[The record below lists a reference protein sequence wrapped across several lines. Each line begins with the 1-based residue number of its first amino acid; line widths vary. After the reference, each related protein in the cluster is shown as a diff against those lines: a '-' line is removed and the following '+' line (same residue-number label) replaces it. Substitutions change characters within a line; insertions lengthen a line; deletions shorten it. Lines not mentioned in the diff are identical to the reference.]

1 MISSGEIQSLRIPI
15 YIFLCAILG
24 CKLFSADQY
33 WDRHDGSAGASTG
46 STATGNWNTSTSNWN
61 SNSDGSGSNDTW
73 SNGNT
78 AIFSAGTDATGSSTI
93 TADLNSMTLGGLT
106 VQEGDITIA
115 SGTGSLTLAGNANF
129 SVAEGSTLTMT
140 EPLVFGGNTLNKTGK
155 GLLTFG
161 AGVGGTTTI
170 EQGKIDIASGADLSS
185 GIFTGTSGAGNT
197 NKSIIGG
204 LGTVNSITIGDNDNE
219 IDFIAPGLGYSS
231 SLTSASSQKQVAAE
245 RSTGAVGT
253 FTTGILNWNSGG
265 VYDWEVKTFTPS
277 TTDGAYDVL
286 DFTTIN
292 FEAGQTFDINVMS
305 VTNDGGT
312 AGAVTNLDQT
322 LSDFTGTGGF
332 KFLTGTNVNNMGGNG
347 DVSDRFNI
355 RSDDFYYHNN
365 NWMGDWGVWRDGGD
379 FYLTYS
385 VAPEPSTYIMISALF
400 LIIGFNQSSR
410 KTFRSVIDSVRKKF
424 SKKPKQLIPSEL
436 K

>member
-1 MISSGEIQSLRIPI
+1 MISSGEIQGLRIPI
-15 YIFLCAILG
+15 YLFLGTMLG

-33 WDRHDGSAGASTG
+33 WDIDDGSEGASTG
-46 STATGNWNTSTSNWN
+46 STANGNWNASNWN
-61 SNSDGSGSNDTW
+61 SNSDGSGSNGTW

-106 VQEGDITIA
+106 VEEGDITIA
-115 SGTGSLTLAGNANF
+115 SGSGSLTLSGSADFN
-129 SVAEGSTLTMT
+129 VAEGSTLTMT
-140 EPLVFGGNTLNKTGK
+140 EPLLYGGNTLNKTGK
-155 GLLTFG
+155 GLLTIG
-161 AGVGGTTTI
+161 GGVGGTTTI
-170 EQGKIDIASGADLSS
+170 EQGKIDIANGVNLSS
-185 GIFTGTSGAGNT
+185 GTFTGTSGAGSS

-204 LGTVNSITIGDNDNE
+204 LGTVSSITIGDSNNE

-231 SLTSASSQKQVAAE
+231 SLSSASSQKQKAAE

-265 VYDWEVKTFTPS
+265 VYDWEVKTFTPG

-286 DFTTIN
+286 AFTTIH
-292 FEAGQTFDINVMS
+292 FEASQTFNINVMS
-305 VTNDGGT
+305 VSNDAGVP
-312 AGAVTNLDQT
+312 GAVTNLDQT
-322 LSDFTGTGGF
+322 MTDFTGTGGF
-332 KFLTGTNVNNMGGNG
+332 KFLSGTNVNGMGGNG

-355 RSDDFYYHNN
+355 RSDDFYYTNN

-400 LIIGFNQSSR
+400 LVIGVNQSSR
-410 KTFRSVIDSVRKKF
+410 KTFRSIIASVRKKF
-424 SKKPKQLIPSEL
+424 SKNPKQPVPVEL

>member
-1 MISSGEIQSLRIPI
+1 MVSFGNIQFLRLT
-15 YIFLCAILG
+15 FLLLFLTILG
-24 CKLFSADQY
+24 RNLFSADRY
-33 WDRHDGSAGASTG
+33 WDTDGNNALNAGWNST
-46 STATGNWNTSTSNWN
+46 NWNTK
-61 SNSDGSGSNDTW
+61 SDGSGTKSGWTNQD
-73 SNGNT
+73 T

-106 VQEGDITIA
+106 VEEGVITIA
-115 SGTGSLTLAGNANF
+115 SGSGSLTLSGNADFN
-129 SVAEGSTLTMT
+129 VAEGSTLTIT
-140 EPLVFGGNTLNKTGK
+140 EPLLYGGNTLNKTGK
-155 GLLTFG
+155 GLLTIG
-161 AGVGGTTTI
+161 AGVDGTTTI
-170 EQGKIDIASGADLSS
+170 EQGKIDIANGVNLSSS
-185 GIFTGTSGAGNT
+185 GIFTGTSGAGSS

-204 LGTVNSITIGDNDNE
+204 LGIVKSITIGDNDDE

-253 FTTGILNWNSGG
+253 FTTDILNWNSGG

-286 DFTTIN
+286 AFDTIN
-292 FEAGQTFDINVMS
+292 FEISQTYNINIMS
-305 VTNDGGT
+305 VSNDAGT
-312 AGAVTNLDQT
+312 AGAVTNREQT
-322 LSDFTGTGGF
+322 FTSFTGTGGF
-332 KFLTGTNVNNMGGNG
+332 KFLSGSTVSNIGSG

-385 VAPEPSTYIMISALF
+385 AVPEPSTYIMISALF

-410 KTFRSVIDSVRKKF
+410 KTLHSMIASLRQKF
-424 SKKPKQLIPSEL
+424 SKNTNQPVPAEL
-436 K
+436 S